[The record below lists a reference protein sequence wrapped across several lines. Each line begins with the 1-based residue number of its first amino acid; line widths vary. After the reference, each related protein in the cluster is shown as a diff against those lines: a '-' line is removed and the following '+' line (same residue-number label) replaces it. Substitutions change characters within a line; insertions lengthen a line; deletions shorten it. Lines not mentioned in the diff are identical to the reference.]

1 MEHARNPAMSRDFS
15 RVGDAEPFIYVAY
28 GVS

>member
-1 MEHARNPAMSRDFS
+1 MEHAKNPAVCRDFS
-15 RVGDAEPFIYVAY
+15 RVGDAKPVMCAAY